1 MNDKVSFMKAWP
13 RTYLK
18 ISTFN
23 PTDLDLLPTLSSL
36 YLTINSLNYNNKDKA
51 KQTMNIEELQFV
63 QKFEQEELSETTNI
77 MSVESGVKK
86 GKKNNSENS
95 KRYKWTDE

>member
-1 MNDKVSFMKAWP
+1 MINIFLKEDYMNNEVSFVKAWP

-23 PTDLDLLPTLSSL
+23 LTDLDLLPTLSSL

-63 QKFEQEELSETTNI
+63 QKFEQEELSETTTTI
-77 MSVESGVKK
+77 TVES
-86 GKKNNSENS
+86 
-95 KRYKWTDE
+95 